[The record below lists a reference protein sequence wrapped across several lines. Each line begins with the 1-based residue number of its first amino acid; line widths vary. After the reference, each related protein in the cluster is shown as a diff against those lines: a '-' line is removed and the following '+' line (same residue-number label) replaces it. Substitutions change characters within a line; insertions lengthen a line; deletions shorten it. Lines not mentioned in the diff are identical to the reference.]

1 MGGGESSSTSANTST
16 QTTQSYTD
24 AFNQSSNFT
33 QNYSNVGNTSNSTHF
48 GPESTVNGISPTP
61 ILLAVA
67 GAVAL
72 IFLLVAAKK

>member
-1 MGGGESSSTSANTST
+1 MGGGESSSSSANTST

-33 QNYSNVGNTSNSTHF
+33 QNYSNVGNTSTSTHF

-72 IFLLVAAKK
+72 MFLVASKR